1 MKFNL
6 WFDGV
11 FEEANVDVG
20 ALLRWLGDLRF
31 DNDVVVDVRLSPH
44 HLEEE

>member
-6 WFDGV
+6 WFEGEL
-11 FEEANVDVG
+11 EESNADVG

-31 DNDVVVDVRLSPH
+31 DNDVVVDVRLSPSH
-44 HLEEE
+44 MEEE